1 LGELLTEFYQIN
13 ERLKYIKDL
22 GWEDLSLY
30 EKSAITESIV
40 DIALLSKNFHR
51 SIREKGVIDQD
62 SYKDC
67 DEGLSRPQ
75 RDRDEI
81 SSMIIIKMTLQ
92 SFEISPWLSLHQI
105 ILYFKSKGGKFS
117 SLSRDT
123 FERRVSSLCETGELE
138 KVNVRDLPSEEL
150 NKISHNKTFKFVY
163 RISSKVNKIHET
175 GEYTVAKAAPLD
187 KFLNAIID
195 IIQLLPD
202 DAKNTIIKNIK

>member
-1 LGELLTEFYQIN
+1 MTEFYQIN
-13 ERLKYIKDL
+13 QRLKYIKDF

-51 SIREKGVIDQD
+51 SVRKKGVIDQD
-62 SYKDC
+62 STKDY

-92 SFEISPWLSLHQI
+92 SFENSPWLSLHQI
-105 ILYFKSKGGKFS
+105 IHYFKSKGGKFS
-117 SLSRDT
+117 LLSRDT
-123 FERRVSSLCETGELE
+123 YERRVASLCKTGELE
-138 KVNVRDLPSEEL
+138 KVNVKNLSDEEL
-150 NKISHNKTFKFVY
+150 KKIAHNKTFKYVY
-163 RISSKVNKIHET
+163 KISSKVNKIHET

-202 DAKNTIIKNIK
+202 DAKEIIIKNIK

>member
-1 LGELLTEFYQIN
+1 MTEFYQIN

-105 ILYFKSKGGKFS
+105 CLLYTSPS
-117 SLSRDT
+117 PRD
-123 FERRVSSLCETGELE
+123 
-138 KVNVRDLPSEEL
+138 
-150 NKISHNKTFKFVY
+150 
-163 RISSKVNKIHET
+163 
-175 GEYTVAKAAPLD
+175 
-187 KFLNAIID
+187 
-195 IIQLLPD
+195 
-202 DAKNTIIKNIK
+202 

>member
-1 LGELLTEFYQIN
+1 MTEFYQIN
-13 ERLKYIKDL
+13 QRPKYIKDL

-51 SIREKGVIDQD
+51 SVRKKGVIDKN
-62 SYKDC
+62 STKDF

-92 SFEISPWLSLHQI
+92 SFENSPWLSLHQI
-105 ILYFKSKGGKFS
+105 IHYFKSKGGKFS
-117 SLSRDT
+117 LLSRDT
-123 FERRVSSLCETGELE
+123 FERRVASLCKTGELE
-138 KVNVRDLPSEEL
+138 KVNVKDLSDEEL
-150 NKISHNKTFKFVY
+150 KKIAHNKTFKFVY
-163 RISSKVNKIHET
+163 KISSKVNKIHET

-202 DAKNTIIKNIK
+202 DAKEIIIKNIK

>member
-1 LGELLTEFYQIN
+1 MTEFYQIN

-62 SYKDC
+62 SYKDYD

-81 SSMIIIKMTLQ
+81 SSMIIIKMI
-92 SFEISPWLSLHQI
+92 FSL
-105 ILYFKSKGGKFS
+105 L
-117 SLSRDT
+117 
-123 FERRVSSLCETGELE
+123 
-138 KVNVRDLPSEEL
+138 
-150 NKISHNKTFKFVY
+150 
-163 RISSKVNKIHET
+163 
-175 GEYTVAKAAPLD
+175 
-187 KFLNAIID
+187 KFLHG
-195 IIQLLPD
+195 
-202 DAKNTIIKNIK
+202 

>member
-1 LGELLTEFYQIN
+1 MTEFYQIN
-13 ERLKYIKDL
+13 EKLNYIKDL
-22 GWEDLSLY
+22 GWEDLTLY

-51 SIREKGVIDQD
+51 SVRERGVID
-62 SYKDC
+62 KDNNK
-67 DEGLSRPQ
+67 DYYEGLSRPQ

-92 SFEISPWLSLHQI
+92 SFENSPWLCLNQI
-105 ILYFKSKGGKFS
+105 IHYFKSKGGKFS

-138 KVNVRDLPSEEL
+138 KVSVKDLSDEEL
-150 NKISHNKTFKFVY
+150 EKIAHNKTFRFVY
-163 RISSKVNKIHET
+163 KISSEVNKIHEN

>member
-1 LGELLTEFYQIN
+1 MTEFYQIN
-13 ERLKYIKDL
+13 QRLKYIKDL
-22 GWEDLSLY
+22 GLEDLSLY

-51 SIREKGVIDQD
+51 SVRKKGVIDKN
-62 SYKDC
+62 STKDF

-92 SFEISPWLSLHQI
+92 SFENSPWLSLHQI
-105 ILYFKSKGGKFS
+105 IHYFKSKGGKFS
-117 SLSRDT
+117 LLSRDT
-123 FERRVSSLCETGELE
+123 FERRVASLCKTGELE
-138 KVNVRDLPSEEL
+138 KVNVKDLSDEEL
-150 NKISHNKTFKFVY
+150 KKIAHNKTFKFVY
-163 RISSKVNKIHET
+163 KISSKVNKIHET

-202 DAKNTIIKNIK
+202 DAKEIIIKNIK